1 VNSAAAVPVFAGEVL
16 VVTVTL
22 GREGW

>member
-1 VNSAAAVPVFAGEVL
+1 VNSTAAVPVFAGEVL